1 MMTIIGHVRAVLAR
15 INERQQGDWSHI
27 GG

>member
-1 MMTIIGHVRAVLAR
+1 MTIIGHVRAVLAR